1 MMRLQ
6 DKVAVVAG
14 ASADRGTGWAVA
26 ERFAAEGAKVVV
38 AARRKEQ
45 IERLAAKIGGVA
57 VVCDVADEEQVIKL
71 GQVAIDTFGKLD
83 VAVNA
88 AGLPSGGTIVNTP
101 TEVVRQS
108 MEVNFYGNLYFI
120 RHMAERMTAG
130 GSIIVFSSMAATHVL
145 EHVYSYA
152 VAKAA
157 TDTLVQYAANEYGP
171 RKIKVN
177 SILPGPIRSEM
188 SSPLYQ
194 VEGME
199 EAWAKEVPLGRIGE
213 PEDFAE
219 AALWLA
225 GPSFVSGLNLQVSG
239 GNQVTFFPR
248 EASRPSIEGVDPTSG
263 A

>member
-1 MMRLQ
+1 MRLK
-6 DKVAVVAG
+6 DKVAIVAG
-14 ASADRGTGWAVA
+14 ASAAHGSGQAIA
-26 ERFAAEGAKVVV
+26 ELFAAEGAHVIVS
-38 AARRKEQ
+38 ARRKEP
-45 IERLAAKIGGVA
+45 IEKLAAKIGGTA
-57 VVCDVADEEQVIKL
+57 MVCDVADEDQVIALSKL
-71 GQVAIDTFGKLD
+71 AIEKFGKLD

-108 MEVNFYGNLYFI
+108 METNFYGNLYFI
-120 RHMAERMTAG
+120 RHMAEQMTNG

-171 RKIKVN
+171 RQIKVN
-177 SILPGPIRSEM
+177 SILPGPIHSEM
-188 SSPLYQ
+188 AAPLYK
-194 VEGME
+194 VDGML
-199 EAWAKEVPLGRIGE
+199 EAWSKEVPLGRIGE

-239 GNQVTFFPR
+239 GNQVTYFPR
-248 EASRPSIEGVDPTSG
+248 ESARPRIEGPDPTT
-263 A
+263 AA